1 MCIKNIFF
9 VRHAQTTF
17 NADKIL
23 QGQRYDS
30 ILSNLGVIQS
40 DILYSNFK
48 DIGIDKI
55 YISGLKRSY
64 LSAKKLILSNIPY
77 EIINE
82 LNEISW
88 GIIEGNKLFS
98 ETKEKYLQVINDWKI
113 GKYSA
118 KIENGENLCEVL
130 VRLNK
135 AIKIIMEKKNEE
147 NILVVTHG
155 RVLKIIL
162 CILLK
167 LDIKEMDNF
176 QHKNMTMYHVL
187 YKENK
192 FKIIKKEELILA

>member
-1 MCIKNIFF
+1 MCIKNIYF
-9 VRHAQTTF
+9 VRHAQTIF

-30 ILSNLGVIQS
+30 KLSNLGIIQS

-48 DIGIDKI
+48 NIEIDKI
-55 YISGLKRSY
+55 YISGLERSY

-77 EIINE
+77 EKINE

-88 GIIEGNKLFS
+88 GIIEGNKLIS
-98 ETKEKYLQVINDWKI
+98 GTKEKYLQVINDWKI

-118 KIENGENLCEVL
+118 KIENGENLCEVI

-135 AIKIIMEKKNEE
+135 AIKIIMGEKKEE

-167 LDIKEMDNF
+167 LDIKEMDEF
-176 QHKNMTMYHVL
+176 QHRNMTMYHVL
-187 YKENK
+187 YKDNK
-192 FKIIKKEELILA
+192 FTIKKREELILV